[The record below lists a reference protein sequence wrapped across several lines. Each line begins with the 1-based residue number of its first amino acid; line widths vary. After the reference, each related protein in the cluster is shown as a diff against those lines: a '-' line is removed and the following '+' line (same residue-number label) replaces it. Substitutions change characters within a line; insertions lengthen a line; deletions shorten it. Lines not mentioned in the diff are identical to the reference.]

1 MTEEIAKHI
10 VDAYKTSPVL
20 TGLLL
25 MNVGLFLGMGYYI
38 IKVQQGTGVF
48 VREMQIELIEL
59 AKTCK
64 Q

>member
-1 MTEEIAKHI
+1 MTEEIAKQI
-10 VDAYKTSPVL
+10 VDAYKASPML

-38 IKVQQGTGVF
+38 IKVQQGAGEF
-48 VREMQIELIEL
+48 VREMQVELIDL